1 VEGGEVGGLEFGG
14 DLQGGEFGGHDVG
27 SVDLRVL

>member
-14 DLQGGEFGGHDVG
+14 DLQGSEFGGHDVG